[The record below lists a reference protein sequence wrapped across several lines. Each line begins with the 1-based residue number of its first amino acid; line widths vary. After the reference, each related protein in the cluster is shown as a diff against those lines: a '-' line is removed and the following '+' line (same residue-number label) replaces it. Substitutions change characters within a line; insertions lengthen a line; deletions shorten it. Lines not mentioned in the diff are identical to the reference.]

1 MESWIFKVIINKSAA
16 KFATGKNSK
25 NLLNALGLENWK
37 WKFGNMEIWKYGNME
52 IWKYGNM
59 ESSHS
64 SRSFNSSLVLTLP
77 GMSEIYL
84 LEKSSCASC
93 YILES

>member
-16 KFATGKNSK
+16 KFATGNKFEEP
-25 NLLNALGLENWK
+25 LECIRI
-37 WKFGNMEIWKYGNME
+37 GELE

-84 LEKSSCASC
+84 LEKSSCA
-93 YILES
+93 

>member
-52 IWKYGNM
+52 
-59 ESSHS
+59 SSHS

>member
-16 KFATGKNSK
+16 KFATGKNLK

-37 WKFGNMEIWKYGNME
+37 
-52 IWKYGNM
+52 WKYGNM

-64 SRSFNSSLVLTLP
+64 SRSFNSFLVLTLP

>member
-16 KFATGKNSK
+16 KFATGKNLK
-25 NLLNALGLENWK
+25 NLLNALGSENWK
-37 WKFGNMEIWKYGNME
+37 WKYGNTE

-64 SRSFNSSLVLTLP
+64 YRSFNSSLVLTLP
-77 GMSEIYL
+77 GMSENYL
-84 LEKSSCASC
+84 LEKSSCVSC